1 MATITLYSGKIN
13 QMSSLINKAKTSV
26 KSYKSDLKSLKSKV
40 LSIDES
46 ICDVDDVI
54 SSIKSSTK
62 TQEDKIET
70 LENLKQDIND
80 FISDV
85 VRIDGDAADAI
96 NKSKDDFYDK
106 YEYLKPEC
114 EKSGW
119 EKFKDGCK
127 KVGEWCK
134 EHWKEILAI
143 AVVITGVVLCFVPGL
158 NWLGSGILIG
168 SLKGALSGGLI
179 GGLSSWASGGSFWE
193 GFKDGV
199 VTGAIFGGVFGGLG
213 AAGEFLGNA
222 KAVSL
227 LANGKWLGKSCSF
240 AKTVG
245 TVAKASGAITFVMG
259 GFDTLALGS
268 KILFGDNW
276 FSDFN
281 AALHESSIYN
291 ITQTTIASVA
301 VFTGG
306 MNSGFNKAANS
317 AGVKPSCFVAGTLVM
332 AVAGMVAIEKI
343 KSGDKV
349 ISTDPETMETS
360 PKTVLET
367 YIREVTTL
375 VHLTVNGEEIVTTVD
390 HPFYV
395 KNQGFIKAGELI
407 VGDELLDVNGNVLL
421 VEKFNVELT
430 DEPVTVYNF
439 QVEGFH
445 TYHVGC
451 FYVLVHNADY
461 NQSPKEIM
469 AEHTK
474 GLDTRE
480 HPSKYKQIS
489 AKEKSRL
496 ESKVRDRTITKDE
509 YKKLEWNKKISA
521 RRQDAVNEFWD
532 QEQIRLQKG
541 ENGTRN
547 WSPQQ
552 KADIL
557 NGKRPT
563 YNGKT
568 IQGHHTYS
576 VSKYPHLSGNSE
588 VIYPATFNEHLK
600 GWHGGNFRNSLPGEP
615 IKTIIDF

>member
-62 TQEDKIET
+62 MQEDKIET

-85 VRIDGDAADAI
+85 VRIDGDAAEAI
-96 NKSKDDFYDK
+96 NKSKDDFYNK
-106 YEYLKPEC
+106 YEYLTPEC

-291 ITQTTIASVA
+291 VAQTTIASVA

-360 PKTVLET
+360 LKTVLET

-469 AEHTK
+469 AERTK

>member
-1 MATITLYSGKIN
+1 M
-13 QMSSLINKAKTSV
+13 
-26 KSYKSDLKSLKSKV
+26 
-40 LSIDES
+40 
-46 ICDVDDVI
+46 
-54 SSIKSSTK
+54 
-62 TQEDKIET
+62 
-70 LENLKQDIND
+70 
-80 FISDV
+80 
-85 VRIDGDAADAI
+85 
-96 NKSKDDFYDK
+96 
-106 YEYLKPEC
+106 
-114 EKSGW
+114 
-119 EKFKDGCK
+119 
-127 KVGEWCK
+127 
-134 EHWKEILAI
+134 
-143 AVVITGVVLCFVPGL
+143 
-158 NWLGSGILIG
+158 
-168 SLKGALSGGLI
+168 
-179 GGLSSWASGGSFWE
+179 
-193 GFKDGV
+193 
-199 VTGAIFGGVFGGLG
+199 
-213 AAGEFLGNA
+213 
-222 KAVSL
+222 

-291 ITQTTIASVA
+291 VAQTTIASVA

-332 AVAGMVAIEKI
+332 AVAGMVAIETI

>member
-127 KVGEWCK
+127 KVGEWCQ

-332 AVAGMVAIEKI
+332 AVAGMVAIETI

-469 AEHTK
+469 AERTK

>member
-1 MATITLYSGKIN
+1 MSTITLYASKIN
-13 QMSSLINKAKTSV
+13 QMPSLINDAKKAV
-26 KSYKSDLKSLKSKV
+26 KEYKSDLKSLNLKV
-40 LSIDES
+40 LTIDNS
-46 ICDVDDVI
+46 ICNVDDVI
-54 SSIKSSTK
+54 SSIKSSTQ
-62 TQEDKIET
+62 TQGDKIDA
-70 LENLKQDIND
+70 LDNLKKDVNE
-80 FISDV
+80 FIADV
-85 VRIDGDAADAI
+85 VHIDGDAADAI

-127 KVGEWCK
+127 KVGEWCQ
-134 EHWKEILAI
+134 EHWKEILAVV
-143 AVVITGVVLCFVPGL
+143 VVITGIVLCFVPGL
-158 NWLGSGILIG
+158 NWLGSGILMG
-168 SLKGALSGGLI
+168 ALKGALSGGLI

-259 GFDTLALGS
+259 SFDTLALGS

-291 ITQTTIASVA
+291 VAQTTIASVA

-332 AVAGMVAIEKI
+332 AVAGMVAIETI

-430 DEPVTVYNF
+430 DKPVKVYNF
-439 QVEGFH
+439 QVEDFH
-445 TYHVGC
+445 TYHVGENG
-451 FYVLVHNADY
+451 VWVHNSNCKLIKNDDGTYDAELSYKEDWTPGQRAEADAKCKAL
-461 NQSPKEIM
+461 SK
-469 AEHTK
+469 A
-474 GLDTRE
+474 DTAKTIPERG
-480 HPSKYKQIS
+480 STSASKKYKN
-489 AKEKSRL
+489 
-496 ESKVRDRTITKDE
+496 E
-509 YKKLEWNKKISA
+509 Y
-521 RRQDAVNEFWD
+521 
-532 QEQIRLQKG
+532 G
-541 ENGTRN
+541 ENSVLKTQDVDHTIDLQLGGIDDIHNMNPLDKSVNRSLGSQIAYLIKNLDYGTVLRN
-547 WSPQQ
+547 FKMVDQ
-552 KADIL
+552 KNL
-557 NGKRPT
+557 
-563 YNGKT
+563 
-568 IQGHHTYS
+568 
-576 VSKYPHLSGNSE
+576 
-588 VIYPATFNEHLK
+588 
-600 GWHGGNFRNSLPGEP
+600 
-615 IKTIIDF
+615 

>member
-127 KVGEWCK
+127 KVGEWCQ

-291 ITQTTIASVA
+291 VAQTTIASVA

-349 ISTDPETMETS
+349 ISTDPETMETGE
-360 PKTVLET
+360 KTVLET

-407 VGDELLDVNGNVLL
+407 VGDELL
-421 VEKFNVELT
+421 
-430 DEPVTVYNF
+430 
-439 QVEGFH
+439 
-445 TYHVGC
+445 
-451 FYVLVHNADY
+451 
-461 NQSPKEIM
+461 
-469 AEHTK
+469 
-474 GLDTRE
+474 
-480 HPSKYKQIS
+480 
-489 AKEKSRL
+489 
-496 ESKVRDRTITKDE
+496 
-509 YKKLEWNKKISA
+509 
-521 RRQDAVNEFWD
+521 
-532 QEQIRLQKG
+532 
-541 ENGTRN
+541 
-547 WSPQQ
+547 
-552 KADIL
+552 
-557 NGKRPT
+557 
-563 YNGKT
+563 
-568 IQGHHTYS
+568 
-576 VSKYPHLSGNSE
+576 
-588 VIYPATFNEHLK
+588 
-600 GWHGGNFRNSLPGEP
+600 
-615 IKTIIDF
+615 

>member
-1 MATITLYSGKIN
+1 
-13 QMSSLINKAKTSV
+13 MSSLINKAKTSV

-127 KVGEWCK
+127 KVGEWCQ

-291 ITQTTIASVA
+291 VAQTTIASVA

-332 AVAGMVAIEKI
+332 VVAGMVAIETI

-469 AEHTK
+469 AERTK

>member
-291 ITQTTIASVA
+291 VAQTTIASVA

-332 AVAGMVAIEKI
+332 AVAGMVAIETI

-469 AEHTK
+469 AERTK

>member
-62 TQEDKIET
+62 MQEDKIET

-85 VRIDGDAADAI
+85 VRIDGDAAEAI
-96 NKSKDDFYDK
+96 NKSKDDFYNK
-106 YEYLKPEC
+106 YEYLTPEC

-469 AEHTK
+469 AERTK